1 VKDDPP
7 MSMQRSKVTVPS
19 LADYKVNNVPLTM
32 VTAYDST
39 FASIVDE
46 AGVDL
51 ILVGDS
57 VATVMQGHRNTL
69 PVSMEHMEY
78 HVQMVASARPKALI
92 VGDLPFGSYQ
102 TSPRDAVL
110 NAVRL
115 IKAGAEIVKLEGGVY
130 SEEAI
135 KAIVRADIPVMGH
148 IGLTPQSYHRMGGN
162 KIQGRQDGNQ
172 SGGRDRL
179 LADAR
184 AVENAGACSFVI
196 EAVPATL
203 AAEITSTSGIPTIG
217 IGAGGACDGQVLVLH
232 DLLGL
237 SERSFSFAKAY
248 NNIRAQSITAVSE
261 YVSDVRSRS
270 FPDESHSFH

>member
-1 VKDDPP
+1 VKDDPS

-39 FASIVDE
+39 FALIVDE

-217 IGAGGACDGQVLVLH
+217 IGAGVACDGQVLVLH

-248 NNIRAQSITAVSE
+248 NNLRAQSITAVSE

>member
-1 VKDDPP
+1 
-7 MSMQRSKVTVPS
+7 MNMQRTKITVPS
-19 LADYKVNNVPLTM
+19 LADYKLNRVPLTM

-39 FASIVDE
+39 FAAIVDE

-69 PVSMEHMEY
+69 PVSMDHMEY
-78 HVQMVASARPKALI
+78 HVQMVASAKPKALI

-102 TSPRDAVL
+102 TSPRDAVI

-115 IKAGAEIVKLEGGVY
+115 VKAGAEIVKLEGGIH
-130 SEEAI
+130 SRDAI
-135 KAIVRADIPVMGH
+135 EAIVRADIPVMGH

-172 SGGRDRL
+172 SGGRDRV

-184 AVENAGACSFVI
+184 AVEEAGACSFVI
-196 EAVPATL
+196 EAVPANL
-203 AAEITSTSGIPTIG
+203 ATEITTASTVPTIG
-217 IGAGGACDGQVLVLH
+217 IGAGAACDGQVLVLH

-237 SERSFSFAKAY
+237 SERTFSFAKAY
-248 NNIRAQSITAVSE
+248 SNLRQQSITAVSE
-261 YVSDVRSRS
+261 YVSDVRNRS

>member
-1 VKDDPP
+1 VKDDP
-7 MSMQRSKVTVPS
+7 SISTKRSKVTVPS
-19 LADYKVNNVPLTM
+19 LADCKANKTPLTM

-78 HVQMVASARPKALI
+78 HVQMVASVRPKALI

-135 KAIVRADIPVMGH
+135 EAIVRADIPAMGH

-217 IGAGGACDGQVLVLH
+217 IGAGVACDGQVLVLH

-248 NNIRAQSITAVSE
+248 NNIRTQSITAVSE